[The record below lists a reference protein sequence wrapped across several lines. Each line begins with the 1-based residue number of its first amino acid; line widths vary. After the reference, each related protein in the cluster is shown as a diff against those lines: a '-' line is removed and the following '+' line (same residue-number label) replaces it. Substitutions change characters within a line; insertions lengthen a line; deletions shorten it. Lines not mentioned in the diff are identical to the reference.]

1 VIILLS
7 LILVISSPVLNAEV
21 MFEMPLASQYEGRVG
36 VVMMQKAK
44 HLKLELGNSFDL
56 GQISGDEDFKMNWGG
71 DFFTFTRLRSEGNFK
86 FPVETTDYYF
96 GLNTTAQFNLWNYK
110 WDARLRLGHI
120 SAHIIDGYSNYQE
133 KFSDPFVYSREFID
147 LLLMMNISEDLRIY
161 GGMNFIISTIPDE
174 INLIEPQFGFDYKLN
189 ILNERIDFIVG
200 YDFRM
205 VGSRSRSSVKIETYY
220 NNTFKAGLEF
230 KTWDD
235 LGIRLLYYGYDG
247 MSEHGMFLG
256 KKISLSNS
264 HSLAI
269 ELKYY

>member
-1 VIILLS
+1 
-7 LILVISSPVLNAEV
+7 
-21 MFEMPLASQYEGRVG
+21 MPLASQIEARVG
-36 VVMMQKAK
+36 VVMIPDAQR
-44 HLKLELGNSFDL
+44 LKLELGNSFDL
-56 GQISGDEDFKMNWGG
+56 GQISDDEDFKMNWGG

-96 GLNTTAQFNLWNYK
+96 GFNTTAQFNLWNYE

-120 SAHIIDGYSNYQE
+120 SAHIIDGYTNYQE
-133 KFSDPFVYSREFID
+133 KFSEPFVYSREFID
-147 LLLMMNISEDLRIY
+147 FLLLINISEDLRIY

-174 INLIEPQFGFDYKLN
+174 INLFEPQFGFDYKKN
-189 ILNERIDFIVG
+189 IISEEIDFVVG

-205 VGSRSRSSVKIETYY
+205 VGSRSFQSIKIENYY
-220 NNTFKAGLEF
+220 NNTIKVGLEF
-230 KTWDD
+230 KTWND
-235 LGIRLLYYGYDG
+235 LGIRVLYYGYDG
-247 MSEHGMFLG
+247 MSEYGMFIG